1 MNDNERTIERDK
13 LRHRY
18 LSNTI
23 KIEKSDYDF
32 LFIFNTLSYGGF
44 LINKTQF
51 DREKVFEALDV

>member
-32 LFIFNTLSYGGF
+32 LFIFNTLFY
-44 LINKTQF
+44 LL
-51 DREKVFEALDV
+51 RMM